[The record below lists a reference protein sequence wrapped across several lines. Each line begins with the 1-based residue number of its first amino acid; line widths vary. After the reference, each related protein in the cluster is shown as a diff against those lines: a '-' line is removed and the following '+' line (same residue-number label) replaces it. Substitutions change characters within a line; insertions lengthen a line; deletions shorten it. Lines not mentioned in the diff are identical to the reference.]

1 MGAEIDSGRNWKLTG
16 RDASSRTV
24 MEVVPS
30 AGLVLATTRADWI
43 PHGKVAEL
51 DCDRQVRAASHDH
64 PGL

>member
-1 MGAEIDSGRNWKLTG
+1 
-16 RDASSRTV
+16 